1 MFFFH
6 LSFVLLKKNMPELH
20 RLSSITGNPDAD
32 CDIDLGAERSSS
44 VIDSPI
50 ADNVASDKK
59 STSDELDTWTM
70 SGIAPTTNLP
80 EKPRDWHSKSYSEK
94 QKEQS
99 DTKPKQE
106 DYRDC
111 GICFEFARDSRR
123 TPCCRSLFCFEHIS
137 DWLNR
142 PSSDGKCPSCSTP
155 CTIASNGKIVLSE
168 APHPPAENAHSS
180 SYAPS
185 SLSSPYLGPHES
197 TVNVDPI
204 GED

>member
-1 MFFFH
+1 
-6 LSFVLLKKNMPELH
+6 MPKLH

-59 STSDELDTWTM
+59 TTSDELDIWTM

-80 EKPRDWHSKSYSEK
+80 EKPREWHSKSYGEK
-94 QKEQS
+94 QKEQP

-111 GICFEFARDSRR
+111 GIWLSEK
-123 TPCCRSLFCFEHIS
+123 
-137 DWLNR
+137 WLNG

-185 SLSSPYLGPHES
+185 PLSSPYLGPHES